1 MLRKPQAGIWLTHLY
16 IIQVIICHHQN
27 TSNYSIQ
34 NSTTKDRDFSYATS
48 HGVPNERRDFGFSR
62 IPLKENV
69 LHPYRTRKTC
79 TTEFEESRITVSDY
93 GKDSFLGLVADLST
107 HLLCS
112 RTWWSTFTSHHI
124 FHCKQR
130 TETSPLHVLFFTNCH
145 SLLTLSLQIMLFIQE
160 WLNIFGKPFRLI
172 NERLWN
178 KNSKSKLSHAY
189 KINSIEDSESS

>member
-1 MLRKPQAGIWLTHLY
+1 MQ
-16 IIQVIICHHQN
+16 QVMVFLMKEETLDFQGFHWKRMSSIPTERERHAQQN
-27 TSNYSIQ
+27 LKRVGSQ
-34 NSTTKDRDFSYATS
+34 
-48 HGVPNERRDFGFSR
+48 
-62 IPLKENV
+62 PL
-69 LHPYRTRKTC
+69 
-79 TTEFEESRITVSDY
+79 FDY

-145 SLLTLSLQIMLFIQE
+145 SLLTLSLQTMLFIQE
-160 WLNIFGKPFRLI
+160 WLNIFGKPFKLI
-172 NERLWN
+172 NERQKVLWN
-178 KNSKSKLSHAY
+178 KNSKLKLSHAY